1 MKMKNNPVEWIG
13 CGIATILTAIQTEH
27 VFQIISLV
35 LTCIATLVTL
45 AFTIWKWWKNAKADG
60 KIDKDELEELGNI
73 VTDGAKEIKES
84 LKKEESEKSEG
95 E

>member
-1 MKMKNNPVEWIG
+1 MKNNPVEWIG

-45 AFTIWKWWKNAKADG
+45 AFTIWKW
-60 KIDKDELEELGNI
+60 
-73 VTDGAKEIKES
+73 
-84 LKKEESEKSEG
+84 
-95 E
+95 